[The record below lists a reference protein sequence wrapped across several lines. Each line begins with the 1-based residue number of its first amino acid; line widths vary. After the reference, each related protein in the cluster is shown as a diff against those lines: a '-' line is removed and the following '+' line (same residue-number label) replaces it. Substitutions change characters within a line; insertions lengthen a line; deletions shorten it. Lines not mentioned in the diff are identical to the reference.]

1 MFALSVVT
9 GFTGV
14 YFFRLGD
21 YTLLFGAY
29 GLASNGHT
37 GVYSFMLGGYGSMS
51 AGMAGVFVV
60 TFRYFVRSA
69 GCFGVFGVLGRC
81 RGDYPGRRSALVR
94 AH

>member
-1 MFALSVVT
+1 MFT

-14 YFFRLGD
+14 YTFWLGD

-51 AGMAGVFVV
+51 AGMAGVLVV
-60 TFRYFVRSA
+60 TFRCFVRSA

-94 AH
+94 AHR